1 MKLNFALFRND
12 KKQGNQPD
20 YRSPMKTPIII
31 TEPGEYRVAGWA
43 KEKDGVKFL
52 SCILE
57 KVVPGQDNGPTR
69 DQNVQMIRETQ
80 QRLEQNQGGYPNQ
93 QYGDT
98 KPAPQVPPGY
108 RQVPP
113 QNVRYGNPQRPP
125 DPDDS
130 LPF

>member
-20 YRSPMKTPIII
+20 YRSPMKTPIVI

-57 KVVPGQDNGPTR
+57 KVVPGQDHGPTR

-80 QRLEQNQGGYPNQ
+80 QRLEQNQGHQ
-93 QYGDT
+93 Q
-98 KPAPQVPPGY
+98 APQQVPPGY

-113 QNVRYGNPQRPP
+113 QNTRYGNPQRPP

>member
-20 YRSPMKTPIII
+20 YRSPMKTPIVI

-57 KVVPGQDNGPTR
+57 KVVQGQDMGPTR
-69 DQNVQMIRETQ
+69 DQNVQMIRQTQ
-80 QRLEQNQGGYPNQ
+80 QALENGQGQP
-93 QYGDT
+93 
-98 KPAPQVPPGY
+98 PQAYPPGY
-108 RQVPP
+108 RAAVPP
-113 QNVRYGNPQRPP
+113 QNTRYPTPQRPP
-125 DPDDS
+125 DPVDD